1 MKSWLRDFI
10 SSCLRRLKIPK
21 IWKRALV
28 VAIPKPGK
36 PVGDPKSYR
45 PISLLCVPC
54 KILERLIFA
63 RVEPLID
70 PLLPKEQ
77 AGFRR
82 GKSTVD
88 QVVLL
93 THNIEDSFE
102 AKKKAGAVFVDLTAA
117 YDIVWHRG
125 LTCKLLRLLPNRHM
139 VKMITELVQ
148 NRSFTLTTG
157 DSKQSRL
164 RRPKNGVSQGLVLA
178 PLLFNIYTYDLPSM
192 ISRKFAYADDLALLH
207 SSENWKDLERTLSQD
222 ISTLS
227 TYLQSWRLKLS
238 HTKTV
243 TAAFHLNNRKT
254 KRELKVYNNDRLLPF
269 CRTPAYLGVKLDR
282 SLTFRHHLVALRK
295 KLSSRVTLLRRL
307 VGSGWGAGAKTLR
320 IATLSLMYST
330 AEYCAPVWC
339 RSAHTR
345 LIDSVLND
353 ALRIVTGCLRPT
365 PTDHLPVLSGI
376 QPAGIRRMGAI
387 LSLAHRGSLDPDH
400 ILYGLLSGF
409 SDTRQVRL
417 RSRRPFVPAARNLLN
432 NLARLGIRASEWIN
446 HKWKTE
452 YCEGASRLRAFVPG
466 TGAKLVGMGLP
477 RASWFKLNR
486 LRAGVGRFHS
496 SMDKWGLAYSPNCE
510 CGASEQTADH
520 VLTACPIHRAPH
532 GARRLTVLNDET
544 GCWLNTTTASI

>member
-1 MKSWLRDFI
+1 MTSFLPVCADSKFPRSGEE
-10 SSCLRRLKIPK
+10 RLWSRSQNQESPWGTQRVIEQY
-21 IWKRALV
+21 LC
-28 VAIPKPGK
+28 
-36 PVGDPKSYR
+36 SY
-45 PISLLCVPC
+45 
-54 KILERLIFA
+54 KILERLIYA
-63 RVEPLID
+63 RVKPLID

-93 THNIEDSFE
+93 TQNIEDSFE
-102 AKKKAGAVFVDLTAA
+102 AKKKAGAVFVYLTAA
-117 YDIVWHRG
+117 YDTVWHRG
-125 LTCKLLRLLPNRHM
+125 LTCKLLILFPDKHM
-139 VKMITELVQ
+139 VRIIIELVR

-164 RRPKNGVSQGLVLA
+164 RRLKNGVSQGSVLG

-192 ISRKFAYADDLALLH
+192 ICRKFAYADHLALLH
-207 SSENWKDLERTLSQD
+207 SSGNWKDLEGTLSQD
-222 ISTLS
+222 MSTLS
-227 TYLQSWRLKLS
+227 AYLQTWKLKLS

-243 TAAFHLNNRKT
+243 TAAFYLNNREA
-254 KRELKVYNNDRLLPF
+254 KRELKVYNNGGLLPF
-269 CRTPAYLGVKLDR
+269 CPTPTYLGVKLDR

-307 VGSGWGAGAKTLR
+307 VGSGWGAGDKTLR
-320 IATLSLMYST
+320 IATLSLVYST

-353 ALRIVTGCLRPT
+353 ALRMITGCLRPT

-376 QPAGIRRMGAI
+376 QPAELRRMGAT

-400 ILYGLLSGF
+400 ILYGILSGS

-417 RSRRPFVPAARNLLN
+417 RSRRPFVPGTRNLLD
-432 NLARLGIRASEWIN
+432 NLARLGIRASKWTN
-446 HKWKTE
+446 HEWKTE
-452 YCEGASRLRAFVPG
+452 YCENASSLRAFVPQ
-466 TGAKLVGMGLP
+466 TGARLVGMGLP
-477 RASWFKLNR
+477 RAAWVKLNR
-486 LRAGVGRFHS
+486 LRTGVGRFHS
-496 SMDKWGLAYSPNCE
+496 SMHKWGLAPSPNCE

-520 VLTACPIHRAPH
+520 ALTACPIHRAPH
-532 GARRLTVLNDET
+532 GARGLTVLDDET
-544 GCWLNTTTASI
+544 RCWLNDITASI